1 MTNGR
6 TGEAGLARRVLLR
19 IARRNRQWLGK
30 EPRTRVQVRTD
41 QERYGG
47 WWVCPFGLR
56 RGDVVYSFDVG
67 GDLEM
72 ERCLLRQYDARV
84 YLFDPD
90 PDVAARAE
98 VEGLLEELELY
109 AVDAR
114 TVRLARL
121 MRALGHSRVD
131 LLKLDVDDPGGAIR
145 ELVALDAD
153 VPQLLVAFPRT
164 SSTSERDR
172 VEGLVAALER
182 QGYRISHISPDG
194 RRYSFLRT
202 DFVEP

>member
-1 MTNGR
+1 MTKGR

-19 IARRNRQWLGK
+19 IARRIRQWRGK
-30 EPRTRVQVRTD
+30 EPRTRVHVRTD

-47 WWVCPFGLR
+47 WWVCPYGLR

-67 GDLEM
+67 GDLET
-72 ERCLLRQYDARV
+72 ERCLLRQHDARV

-98 VEGLLEELELY
+98 ADGLLDELELY
-109 AVDAR
+109 AVDPR
-114 TVRLARL
+114 TVRLGKL
-121 MRALGHSRVD
+121 MRALGHGRVA
-131 LLKLDVDDPGGAIR
+131 LLKLDVQNAASVIR
-145 ELVALDAD
+145 ELVALEAD

-164 SSTSERDR
+164 SSTAERDR

-202 DFVEP
+202 DFGAP